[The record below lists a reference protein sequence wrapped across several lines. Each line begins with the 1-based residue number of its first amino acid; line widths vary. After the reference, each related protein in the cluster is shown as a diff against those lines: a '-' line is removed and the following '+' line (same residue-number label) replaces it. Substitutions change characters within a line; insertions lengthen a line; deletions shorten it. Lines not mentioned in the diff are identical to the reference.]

1 MQSDYRFLN
10 ELWANFLLYA
20 ASEEAGK
27 AVAAHVLNAGV
38 SR

>member
-1 MQSDYRFLN
+1 MKSDYRFLN
-10 ELWANFLLYA
+10 ELWANLLLYA

-27 AVAAHVLNAGV
+27 VAAHALNTGV